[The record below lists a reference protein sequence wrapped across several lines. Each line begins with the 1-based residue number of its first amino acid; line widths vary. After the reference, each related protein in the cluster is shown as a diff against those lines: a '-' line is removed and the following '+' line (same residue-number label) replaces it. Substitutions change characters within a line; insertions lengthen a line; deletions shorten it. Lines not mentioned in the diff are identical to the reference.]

1 MSNWKKKQ
9 NAICELCFPLVGKAG
24 TRGTILPLSVIAVIG
39 DLSRKTVDRSWLIDP
54 HARRTLFHSLSL
66 HTSSGLPGPE
76 MSVLVPVLLKGLFIH
91 DNVHVKRI
99 GTRYDV
105 VHS

>member
-1 MSNWKKKQ
+1 
-9 NAICELCFPLVGKAG
+9 
-24 TRGTILPLSVIAVIG
+24 
-39 DLSRKTVDRSWLIDP
+39 
-54 HARRTLFHSLSL
+54 
-66 HTSSGLPGPE
+66 